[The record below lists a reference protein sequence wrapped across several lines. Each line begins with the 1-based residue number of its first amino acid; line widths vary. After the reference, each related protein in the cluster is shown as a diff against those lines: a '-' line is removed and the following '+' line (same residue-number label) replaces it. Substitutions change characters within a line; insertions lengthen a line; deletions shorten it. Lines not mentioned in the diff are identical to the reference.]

1 MANAKV
7 RLRGI
12 YGKPLKITLDRPT
25 LMKAARIILKAV
37 KAEIRKDM
45 MKARGIQGGSYP
57 AAYKERRPV
66 PLPDSRRFVDSF
78 SYQIQGN
85 STIEIVSTW
94 PTAEA
99 HTTPGHDKRRPMTW
113 LVQPK
118 VKYVP
123 IITGTGQVIVRTAP
137 LTTATAWIHPGFVKY
152 NFIERGARKGR
163 QKVLDTLGQQIL
175 DLAAKQDVFQ

>member
-45 MKARGIQGGSYP
+45 MKARGIQGGGNQ
-57 AAYKERRPV
+57 PV

-78 SYQIQGN
+78 SK
-85 STIEIVSTW
+85 
-94 PTAEA
+94 P
-99 HTTPGHDKRRPMTW
+99 RPMTW

-118 VKYVP
+118 IKYVP

>member
-45 MKARGIQGGSYP
+45 VKARGIQGGGNQ
-57 AAYKERRPV
+57 PV

-118 VKYVP
+118 IKYVP